1 MHGRKEKK
9 SSVRGTE
16 TLFILRKEAQLERIE
31 SKYKDWLCS
40 QSPPTHSVNFM
51 DRREKL
57 KGVWWRYNKTR
68 PQTTRRST
76 NIFNYVNSPLQSSMI
91 LPAYWLVAV
100 IRIWEFHPDSS
111 PFEPL
116 CIQIIFHKIR
126 FVKGKCASFTE
137 HLNCKLSYFHIE
149 EAEPK
154 PKTKT
159 ETYFFICPALLYK
172 KFSRNKI

>member
-1 MHGRKEKK
+1 MEGRRRNLPSAGQRLYSFWEKK
-9 SSVRGTE
+9 HNW
-16 TLFILRKEAQLERIE
+16 KELSRNT
-31 SKYKDWLCS
+31 KTGFVPNP
-40 QSPPTHSVNFM
+40 PPTHSVNFM

-57 KGVWWRYNKTR
+57 KGVWWRNNKTR

-76 NIFNYVNSPLQSSMI
+76 NIYNYVNSPLQSSMI

-100 IRIWEFHPDSS
+100 IRIWAFHPDSS

-137 HLNCKLSYFHIE
+137 HWNCKLSYFHIE
-149 EAEPK
+149 EVEPK

-159 ETYFFICPALLYK
+159 ETYFYLPPSFIQ
-172 KFSRNKI
+172 KILPK

>member
-1 MHGRKEKK
+1 
-9 SSVRGTE
+9 
-16 TLFILRKEAQLERIE
+16 
-31 SKYKDWLCS
+31 
-40 QSPPTHSVNFM
+40 
-51 DRREKL
+51 
-57 KGVWWRYNKTR
+57 
-68 PQTTRRST
+68 
-76 NIFNYVNSPLQSSMI
+76 MI

-100 IRIWEFHPDSS
+100 IRIWAFHPDSS

-172 KFSRNKI
+172 KLSRNKIWHLLNGRLIDFLYIECTAMVHYCDWKVNVILAASCQGQCCCKLSATSIWQARRQKKKKMGFEIFRIKYILKFKKKED